1 MKTLKLRI
9 KDKHAK
15 VLIQLASEANF
26 VWNYVNELGYK
37 HLQRTGKFF
46 SAFDI
51 AAYTKGASK
60 SGLSLHS
67 QTIQAITEELVTRR
81 KQFKKAK
88 LNWRVSSPNS
98 PKKSLGWI
106 PFKASGIQYQNGQ
119 VKYAGHW
126 FSLWDSYGIKNHNV
140 KTGSFVQDSRGRW
153 YICLVVETPES
164 SQINEGKTPVG
175 IDLGLK
181 DFATLSSGQKIE
193 AQRTYRKYEQKL
205 GMAQRANQKQR
216 TRAIHAKIKNIRS
229 DFQHKLS
236 RQLVNDHTAIFVGNV
251 NAEALAKTKLAK
263 SVLDASWSAFRT
275 MLKYKSQQAG
285 VWFEEINEAYTTQT
299 CSYCGSRDSS
309 PKGRAGLGIREWTC
323 QQCGTLHD
331 RDVNAAKNILAAGHC
346 RLAVGILVPLRLA
359 LPPKQCF
366 VVAQVEE
373 DVNFQIAESEPFGL
387 SANGVG
393 VERSIRGC

>member
-26 VWNYVNELGYK
+26 VWNYVNDLGYK
-37 HLQRTGKFF
+37 HLQRTGKFL

-60 SGLSLHS
+60 SGLNLHS

-88 LNWRVSSPNS
+88 LNWRVSNPKS

-106 PFKASGIQYQNGQ
+106 PFKSSAIKYQNGQ

-126 FSLWDSYGIKNHNV
+126 FGLWDSYGIGQYKV

-153 YICLVVETPES
+153 YVCLVVDTPEP
-164 SQINEGKTPVG
+164 SQSTEGKASVG

-181 DFATLSSGQKIE
+181 DFATLSNGEKIE
-193 AQRTYRKYEQKL
+193 AQRTYRKYEHKL
-205 GMAQRANQKQR
+205 AIAQRAKQKQR
-216 TRAIHAKIKNIRS
+216 VKSIHAKIKNIRS

-236 RQLVNDHTAIFVGNV
+236 RHLVNDHAAIFVGNV
-251 NAEALAKTKLAK
+251 NAKGLAKTKLAK
-263 SVLDASWSAFRT
+263 SVLDASWTAFRT
-275 MLKYKSQQAG
+275 MLKYKCENAG

-299 CSYCGSRDSS
+299 CSCCGSRHDS
-309 PKGRAGLGIREWTC
+309 PKGRTGLGIREWTC

-331 RDVNAAKNILAAGHC
+331 RDVNAAKNILALGHE
-346 RLAVGILVPLRLA
+346 RLAVGILVL
-359 LPPKQCF
+359 
-366 VVAQVEE
+366 
-373 DVNFQIAESEPFGL
+373 
-387 SANGVG
+387 
-393 VERSIRGC
+393 

>member
-26 VWNYVNELGYK
+26 VWNYVNDLSYK
-37 HLQRTGKFF
+37 HLKRTGKFF

-60 SGLSLHS
+60 SGLNLHS
-67 QTIQAITEELVTRR
+67 QSIQAITEEWVIRR
-81 KQFKKAK
+81 TQFKKVK
-88 LNWRVSSPNS
+88 LNWRVSNPKS

-126 FSLWDSYGIKNHNV
+126 FGLWDSYGIKNHKV

-153 YICLVVETPES
+153 YVCLVVDTPES
-164 SQINEGKTPVG
+164 VQTTKDKAAVNAIG

-181 DFATLSSGQKIE
+181 DFATLSNGEKIE
-193 AQRTYRKYEQKL
+193 AQRTYRKYEHKL
-205 GMAQRANQKQR
+205 ATAQRAKQKYR
-216 TRAIHAKIKNIRS
+216 VKAIHAKIKNIRS

-236 RQLVNDHTAIFVGNV
+236 RQLVNDHAAIFVGNV
-251 NAEALAKTKLAK
+251 NAKGLAQTKLAK
-263 SVLDASWSAFRT
+263 SVLDASWTMFRT

-299 CSYCGSRDSS
+299 CSCCGSRHDS
-309 PKGRAGLGIREWTC
+309 PKGRTGLGIREWTC
-323 QQCGTLHD
+323 QGCGTAHD
-331 RDVNAAKNILAAGHC
+331 RDVNAAKNILALGHE
-346 RLAVGILVPLRLA
+346 RLAVGILVL
-359 LPPKQCF
+359 
-366 VVAQVEE
+366 
-373 DVNFQIAESEPFGL
+373 
-387 SANGVG
+387 
-393 VERSIRGC
+393 